1 MTELPRR
8 TLLGGAIGLT
18 AAAAAPAL
26 AQQGGGGS
34 GGAKPTPPSSAAQ
47 ERPPTDPAKP
57 LAGKVALVTGAARGI
72 GAACALELARM
83 GADIALVDIAQPDAL
98 KGVLD
103 YPLASRAD
111 LAQSEAK
118 VRAEGVR
125 TASAVAD
132 TRRFDQMQAAVAKAS
147 AALGGIDILVAV
159 AGVDHGEDDLD
170 HYSEA
175 KYAAIVDTNLHGTL
189 NTVRAALPQIERRQG
204 GRIVMIA
211 SLAGRRGNEKYLCY
225 TASKWGVIGLMKGL
239 AQELGP
245 KGIAVN
251 CVAPSGVA
259 TVLYEKSM
267 PAAEYE
273 KKAGEGTV
281 LPVSILQP
289 ADIADAVGF
298 LVSPK
303 AKWISGATIDV
314 NGGRSAMLNA

>member
-18 AAAAAPAL
+18 AAAAAPVL

-132 TRRFDQMQAAVAKAS
+132 TRRFDQMQAAVVKAS

-189 NTVRAALPQIERRQG
+189 NTVRAALPQIERR
-204 GRIVMIA
+204 
-211 SLAGRRGNEKYLCY
+211 
-225 TASKWGVIGLMKGL
+225 
-239 AQELGP
+239 
-245 KGIAVN
+245 
-251 CVAPSGVA
+251 
-259 TVLYEKSM
+259 
-267 PAAEYE
+267 
-273 KKAGEGTV
+273 
-281 LPVSILQP
+281 
-289 ADIADAVGF
+289 
-298 LVSPK
+298 
-303 AKWISGATIDV
+303 
-314 NGGRSAMLNA
+314 